1 MKNIN
6 FKRFTAYL
14 IDLLIISV
22 LVTLISQIKILN
34 PYNSKYIETS
44 EKFKAYYTENI
55 ETSENISYKQLFN
68 KEYINIMHD
77 LSKYSVSTSI
87 IEIITIIAYFTAFP
101 LLFNGQTIGKKICK
115 LKICSKKGKLKFHN
129 LLIRTL
135 FYPIWTS
142 IVLYTPLTSILLVI
156 VVFLFKGF
164 TYFYLN
170 LAITIIFMIY
180 CYVDV
185 VLFYNKESIH
195 DKLSNTKVLEVKK
208 GEVL

>member
-115 LKICSKKGKLKFHN
+115 LKKIRKK
-129 LLIRTL
+129 I
-135 FYPIWTS
+135 
-142 IVLYTPLTSILLVI
+142 
-156 VVFLFKGF
+156 
-164 TYFYLN
+164 
-170 LAITIIFMIY
+170 
-180 CYVDV
+180 
-185 VLFYNKESIH
+185 
-195 DKLSNTKVLEVKK
+195 
-208 GEVL
+208 